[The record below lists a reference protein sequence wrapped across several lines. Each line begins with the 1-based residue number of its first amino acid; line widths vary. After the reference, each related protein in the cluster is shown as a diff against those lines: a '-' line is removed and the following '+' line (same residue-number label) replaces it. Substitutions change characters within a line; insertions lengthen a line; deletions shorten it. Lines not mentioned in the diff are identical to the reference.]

1 MTLFRLRL
9 FAVLFFSVLGLLA
22 LRFRPNQAV
31 SVTSEATPSR
41 GSINRAAAPND
52 SAVCVTPGETP
63 TPSFAA
69 LVAAKA
75 ARDAALAATA
85 AFEHWLTDFR
95 RAEASAQSALATTGL
110 PLAATR
116 RAALKYL
123 IETDPERALTLAVPV
138 GLRPELPA
146 DIQAQLERRL
156 DQRGRLEVSISHLGN
171 TARLDRVVRVG
182 DTDYRTFVFGRRE
195 AQQTKYGLPLHGIA
209 IDDAF
214 ALASAPLR
222 VLDDTEKLTHG
233 LTPDSTAAFVG
244 GQLTVLASPAGL
256 AQLETR
262 LLETESTPGPHLPVL
277 ASGSPTAST
286 APGLAALTSPTS
298 WIHGAKRVLWLKV
311 DFSDDPG
318 ASHTDAE
325 IQASSAGISDFYAAN
340 SQGKTTL
347 TFSIIP
353 TPLRLP
359 RPKSYYETS
368 GSTSGTLQ
376 TEARD
381 AAKAYDAANGGTGA
395 WDPDRF
401 DRYIVVHKR
410 ISVYL
415 YGGVAQLGGPRV
427 DLNNSVGVG
436 SRQSA

>member
-171 TARLDRVVRVG
+171 AARLDRVVRVG

-244 GQLTVLASPAGL
+244 GQLTVLASPAEL

-286 APGLAALTSPTS
+286 APASTSP
-298 WIHGAKRVLWLKV
+298 
-311 DFSDDPG
+311 
-318 ASHTDAE
+318 ASAWAATARGGSPPC
-325 IQASSAGISDFYAAN
+325 IRSVSRPSPRSAAA
-340 SQGKTTL
+340 
-347 TFSIIP
+347 
-353 TPLRLP
+353 
-359 RPKSYYETS
+359 
-368 GSTSGTLQ
+368 
-376 TEARD
+376 AR
-381 AAKAYDAANGGTGA
+381 
-395 WDPDRF
+395 
-401 DRYIVVHKR
+401 
-410 ISVYL
+410 
-415 YGGVAQLGGPRV
+415 
-427 DLNNSVGVG
+427 
-436 SRQSA
+436 